1 MVNPYDVERRWPDY
15 FLEHRTLVSERAGTY
30 RAGDL
35 PVWTVH
41 CPEGYI
47 GNSTI
52 IEGDDGLIVYDT
64 GMNVEAG
71 AHIRAEIAKITDKPI
86 KAVFYSHHHPDHYG
100 GTTALVDPDAV
111 ARGDVRIYAWAN
123 FEEERRSEFG
133 DIWHRQAMGAAYYG
147 GALLPP
153 EERHH
158 HAIGV
163 RVIGGEQGFLPPTV
177 LLVRDTE
184 LTIAGVR
191 IHAFYTGG
199 EAISEFGFH
208 LPDLDLVI
216 IADEFFLGLPN
227 LHSIRG
233 SKPRI
238 PDNYVAA
245 LDRVREIGPEWLLG
259 SHIMPIQGRD
269 QIHQI
274 VTTYRDATQWMWDQS
289 IRHINKGYTPV
300 ELQHKLRDL
309 PGHLWDPPYTVPT
322 YGTPWTAVPEFF
334 TGWVSWF
341 SGDATDLLPTEP
353 RLKAERLVALMG
365 GTGRV
370 LDEAKRHLADDD
382 PQFAAELAQLALRAE
397 PGHED
402 ARLVKAAALRARGYR
417 ELNSIARSWYLTGAL
432 ELEGAFDPAD
442 VLTVALAMVQTQRSA
457 GEVFTSWR
465 YLLDADAAGTTHL
478 IVAFDLTDVA
488 ETWTVELRNGIL
500 DVRQGSDPADPD
512 ATVVL
517 DTAAANALSQ
527 PGANGG
533 QLKVNG
539 DPTALEQLFALLDR
553 EPAPFL
559 MHQR

>member
-1 MVNPYDVERRWPDY
+1 
-15 FLEHRTLVSERAGTY
+15 
-30 RAGDL
+30 
-35 PVWTVH
+35 VWTVH
-41 CPEGYI
+41 CPQGYI

-64 GMNVEAG
+64 VINVAAG
-71 AHIRAEIAKITDKPI
+71 AYIRAEIAKITDKPI

-123 FEEERRSEFG
+123 FEEERRNEFG
-133 DIWHRQAMGAAYYG
+133 DILHRQAMGAAHYG

-163 RVIGGEQGFLPPTV
+163 RVIGGESGFLPPTV
-177 LLVRDTE
+177 LLDRDTE
-184 LTIAGVR
+184 LMIAGVR

-238 PDNYVAA
+238 PDNYVAS
-245 LDRVREIGPEWLLG
+245 LDYVREIGPEWLLG

-274 VTTYRDATQWMWDQS
+274 VTTYRDATQWLWDQS

-300 ELQHKLRDL
+300 EPQHKLRDL
-309 PGHLWDPPYTVPT
+309 PEHLWDPPYTVPT

-353 RLKAERLVALMG
+353 HLKAERLVALMG

-370 LDEAKRHLADDD
+370 LDEAKRHLADGD

-397 PGHED
+397 PGHAD
-402 ARLVKAAALRARGYR
+402 ARLVKAAGLRARGYR

-442 VLTVALAMVQTQRSA
+442 VLTVALAMVQTHRSA

-478 IVAFDLTDVA
+478 IVAFNLTDVA

-500 DVRQGSDPADPD
+500 DVRQGSDHTDTA

-527 PGANGG
+527 PGVNSG
-533 QLKVNG
+533 QLEVTG
-539 DPTALEQLFALLDR
+539 DPTALEQLLTLLDR
-553 EPAPFL
+553 EPAPFR

>member
-1 MVNPYDVERRWPDY
+1 
-15 FLEHRTLVSERAGTY
+15 
-30 RAGDL
+30 
-35 PVWTVH
+35 
-41 CPEGYI
+41 
-47 GNSTI
+47 
-52 IEGDDGLIVYDT
+52 
-64 GMNVEAG
+64 
-71 AHIRAEIAKITDKPI
+71 
-86 KAVFYSHHHPDHYG
+86 
-100 GTTALVDPDAV
+100 
-111 ARGDVRIYAWAN
+111 
-123 FEEERRSEFG
+123 
-133 DIWHRQAMGAAYYG
+133 
-147 GALLPP
+147 
-153 EERHH
+153 
-158 HAIGV
+158 
-163 RVIGGEQGFLPPTV
+163 
-177 LLVRDTE
+177 
-184 LTIAGVR
+184 
-191 IHAFYTGG
+191 
-199 EAISEFGFH
+199 
-208 LPDLDLVI
+208 VI